1 MEGFL
6 EKKGVSGWTERWFV
20 LEGKRVMYYNQKGDR
35 HPRGTLELNAGSRLK
50 KIATKEHAFHVVSD
64 KQALT
69 VNALSGDDRELWMR
83 AIADKVQQLKD
94 AMVVL
99 PKRKGTRMISAW
111 DTVFE
116 VDDYYTY
123 KKPVGHGAYG
133 VVISALDTR
142 DNSKVAIK
150 KIPSAFDDVVD
161 AKRIVREVRLLRRL
175 DHMNIIK
182 IVDILPPPSLADF
195 NDVYIVSELMDT
207 DLHRVIYSSQRLSD
221 QHVKYFLYQILCGV
235 KYIHSASVLHR
246 DLKPSNILL
255 STNCDLKLCDFG
267 LSRGVSSPDEEETAE
282 LTEYVVTRWYRS
294 PEIML
299 AAEYGY
305 PIDIW
310 SVGCIFAEMLRREPL
325 FRGETYLQM
334 LKLIAKFV
342 GKPRDES
349 ELAFVTN
356 PKAQKFMEDLPEYPP
371 ADLRRRFPSA
381 GADAVDLLARMLV
394 MRPDRRLSVDEALR
408 HPYLRSLRDKKAET
422 TALEPVDFADV
433 ELAPLNK
440 NNLRRLMH
448 EDVLA
453 YRPELRSPAAGSSL
467 PEPAVRTGGREAA
480 RDGGVRG
487 SSGVA
492 PPPPPNGNGG
502 GGTNGTVV
510 PGDSHVSSRVANGG
524 SANMHAGGAGGA
536 QRERSSRS
544 DPRDGRSSGGLS
556 GSSGRSTAAAGSSS
570 GRAAVDSRTHAAAR
584 VRSGGAVARHPFPT
598 EG

>member
-1 MEGFL
+1 
-6 EKKGVSGWTERWFV
+6 
-20 LEGKRVMYYNQKGDR
+20 MYYNQKGDR

-50 KIATKEHAFHVVSD
+50 KITTKEHAFHVVSD

-94 AMVVL
+94 ALVVL

-111 DTVFE
+111 DTFFE

-267 LSRGVSSPDEEETAE
+267 LSRGVSSPDEEEAAE

-467 PEPAVRTGGREAA
+467 PEPASRTGGREAA
-480 RDGGVRG
+480 RDGGSRG
-487 SSGVA
+487 SSSA
-492 PPPPPNGNGG
+492 AAAQPPPPPHGANG
-502 GGTNGTVV
+502 VV
-510 PGDSHVSSRVANGG
+510 ESSSSSHVSSRMANGG
-524 SANMHAGGAGGA
+524 MGSSSANTHGAG

-544 DPRDGRSSGGLS
+544 DRDRDRDRDGRSSGSMPG
-556 GSSGRSTAAAGSSS
+556 GHMSGRSSSAAT
-570 GRAAVDSRTHAAAR
+570 GRSAENGGRTDARTHAAAR

>member
-1 MEGFL
+1 
-6 EKKGVSGWTERWFV
+6 
-20 LEGKRVMYYNQKGDR
+20 MYTQTSLNGGDR
-35 HPRGTLELNAGSRLK
+35 ARMK
-50 KIATKEHAFHVVSD
+50 
-64 KQALT
+64 ALT
-69 VNALSGDDRELWMR
+69 VNALSGDDRERWMR
-83 AIADKVQQLKD
+83 AIADKVQELKD
-94 AMVVL
+94 ALIVL

-111 DTVFE
+111 DTFFE
-116 VDDYYTY
+116 VDEYYTY

-310 SVGCIFAEMLRREPL
+310 SVGCIFAEMLLRHPL

-334 LKLIAKFV
+334 LKLIVKFV
-342 GKPRDES
+342 GKPKDSS

-356 PKAQKFMEDLPEYPP
+356 PKAQKFMEDLPDYPP
-371 ADLRRRFPSA
+371 ADLRRRFPNA
-381 GADAVDLLARMLV
+381 GSDAVNLLAKMLV
-394 MRPDRRLSVDEALR
+394 LRPDRRLSVDEALR

-422 TALEPVDFADV
+422 VAAEPVDFADV

-440 NNLRRLMH
+440 DNLRRLMH

-453 YRPELRSPAAGSSL
+453 YRPELRNPALGSGL
-467 PEPAVRTGGREAA
+467 PEPVSHAGDRDASRNGESSSKRHSSRHSSSHNNSGAV
-480 RDGGVRG
+480 
-487 SSGVA
+487 
-492 PPPPPNGNGG
+492 PPPPPNGGVGSGGSNGATG
-502 GGTNGTVV
+502 
-510 PGDSHVSSRVANGG
+510 PGEATHGSSRVANGG
-524 SANMHAGGAGGA
+524 GGGAASAGVSGSSG
-536 QRERSSRS
+536 QPRERSSHRS
-544 DPRDGRSSGGLS
+544 DRERGGTSGVGA
-556 GSSGRSTAAAGSSS
+556 GRSTGGSGRIPEHHHHRPAENGTSSS
-570 GRAAVDSRTHAAAR
+570 HSGSRGDMRPHAGAR
-584 VRSGGAVARHPFPT
+584 SRSGAPVSRQPFPT